1 MSNMLHEIRKQYI
14 FSSLDENNVLPDP
27 VEQFDLW
34 LNEAIECKESEPTA
48 MVVSTV
54 DEYLQPHS
62 RIVLLKEITPE
73 GFVFYTNY
81 EGQKARQIAV
91 NNRVCLLFFWPRL
104 ERQVRIEGNVDK
116 ISDAIST
123 AYFLTRPLASRIGAW
138 ASPQSQ
144 VIRSKDFLDEQ
155 FKYYQ
160 QKFGENVP
168 KPPFWGG
175 FIVRP
180 VSIEFWQGRPNR
192 LHDRLLYSLE
202 SGEWK
207 ISRLAP

>member
-1 MSNMLHEIRKQYI
+1 MLHDIRKQYM
-14 FSSLDENNVLPDP
+14 FSSLDENSVLPDP
-27 VEQFDLW
+27 IEQFELW
-34 LNEAIECKESEPTA
+34 LNEAIESKELEPNA
-48 MVVSTV
+48 MMISTV

-62 RIVLLKEITPE
+62 RIVLLKEISPE
-73 GFVFYTNY
+73 GFTFYTNY

-91 NNRVCLLFFWPRL
+91 NNRVCLLFFWARL
-104 ERQVRIEGNVDK
+104 ERQVRIEGTVEK
-116 ISDAIST
+116 ISEAIST
-123 AYFLTRPLASRIGAW
+123 AYFLSRPLESRIGAW

-144 VIRSKDFLDEQ
+144 VVRSKDFLDEQ

-175 FIVRP
+175 FVVKP

-192 LHDRLLYSLE
+192 LHDRLLYV
-202 SGEWK
+202 SGSSDWK

>member
-1 MSNMLHEIRKQYI
+1 MLHDIRKQYM
-14 FSSLDENNVLPDP
+14 FSSLDENSVLPDP
-27 VEQFDLW
+27 IDQFELW
-34 LNEAIECKESEPTA
+34 LNEAIESKEMEPNA

-62 RIVLLKEITPE
+62 RMVLLKEITHE
-73 GFVFYTNY
+73 GFIFYTNY

-91 NNRVCLLFFWPRL
+91 NKRVCLLFFWPRL
-104 ERQVRIEGNVDK
+104 ERQVRIEGIVEK
-116 ISDAIST
+116 ISEAIST
-123 AYFLTRPLASRIGAW
+123 AYFLTRPIESRIGAW

-144 VIRSKDFLDEQ
+144 VVRSKDFLDEQ
-155 FKYYQ
+155 FKYYK

-175 FIVRP
+175 FVVKP

-192 LHDRLLYSLE
+192 LHDRLLYV
-202 SGEWK
+202 SGLSDWK

>member
-1 MSNMLHEIRKQYI
+1 MILRDIRKQYL
-14 FSSLDENNVLPDP
+14 FSSLDENKVLPDP
-27 VEQFDLW
+27 IEQFDLW
-34 LNEAIECKESEPTA
+34 LNEAIECKELEPNA

-54 DEYLQPHS
+54 DENLQPHS
-62 RIVLLKEITPE
+62 RIVLLKEIISN
-73 GFVFYTNY
+73 GLVFYTNY

-104 ERQVRIEGNVDK
+104 ERQVRIEGNVEK
-116 ISDAIST
+116 VSEAIST
-123 AYFLTRPLASRIGAW
+123 AYFLTRPLESRIGAW

-144 VIRSKDFLDEQ
+144 VIHSKDFLEEQ

-168 KPPFWGG
+168 KPSFWGG
-175 FIVRP
+175 YLVKPI
-180 VSIEFWQGRPNR
+180 SIEFWQGRPNR
-192 LHDRLLYSLE
+192 LHDRLLYTFAL
-202 SGEWK
+202 GEWK